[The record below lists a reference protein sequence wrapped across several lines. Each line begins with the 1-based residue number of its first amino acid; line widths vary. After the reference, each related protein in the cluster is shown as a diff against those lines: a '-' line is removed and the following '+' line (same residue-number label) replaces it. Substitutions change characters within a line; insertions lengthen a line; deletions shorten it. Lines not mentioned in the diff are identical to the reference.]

1 MSTTSYRNSMSANP
15 KSVVDRVLNS
25 DLSYEGLVADEEF
38 LRNIERDSFAD
49 LAGDHP
55 GPLMNELAAPVQVAD
70 VASVIAS
77 MKKSSDPP

>member
-15 KSVVDRVLNS
+15 KSVVDRVLKS

-38 LRNIERDSFAD
+38 LRNFERDSFAD

-70 VASVIAS
+70 VATAS
-77 MKKSSDPP
+77 TALACLRPIP